1 MLKYLRNKTVSVDR
15 GEMNEL
21 KVHGLLDDDLYGI
34 EMEAV
39 FALDTLEIK
48 TVSGRWHRYTTPA
61 CPLALNALDDAV
73 GVRVGPGFR
82 ARLQKG
88 LGRKGCRHF
97 ASLLIEMGHAARSA
111 ALIIGYQQAKTD
123 NPGLALADYLQQR
136 PTVMET
142 PALPVAAVDP
152 SPAADPISAEV
163 HEPRTLAAPN
173 DLPRPGG
180 GFIIDLHVHTAPA
193 SPCSVIQADDIIAEA
208 KRIGLD
214 GLVLTDHNHVW
225 SPRHIEDLR
234 QKHGFL
240 VLGGNEIITDQGD
253 VLVYGLEHH
262 IAGVIP
268 LADLQKEV
276 QGAGG
281 YMAMAHPFRGFL
293 IFDTRQLGL
302 TVEKAAAR
310 KMFQWVNAIE
320 VLNGK
325 VTADE
330 NEFSRTVAEHLGLPG
345 LAGSDAHEAGTVG
358 CYATEFADAISNEAD
373 LVAALHA
380 GRFRPVAF
388 RE

>member
-15 GEMNEL
+15 IPPNEL
-21 KVHGLLDDDLYGI
+21 RVHGILDDDLYGI

-39 FALDTLEIK
+39 FAMDTLEIR
-48 TVSGRWHRYTTPA
+48 TVSGKWHRYTTPA
-61 CPLALNALDDAV
+61 CPLALNALGDAV
-73 GVRVGPGFR
+73 GIRVGPGFR
-82 ARLQKG
+82 VKLQKG

-97 ASLLIEMGHAARSA
+97 ANLLIEMGHAARSA
-111 ALIIGYQQAKTD
+111 ALIIGYQQAKTND
-123 NPGLALADYLQQR
+123 PDLALKDYAKQA

-142 PALPVAAVDP
+142 TEPPMAAQPP
-152 SPAADPISAEV
+152 SPTP
-163 HEPRTLAAPN
+163 EPASVIVREPGPSAAPKH
-173 DLPRPGG
+173 LARSSG
-180 GFIIDLHVHTAPA
+180 GFVIDLHVHTAPA
-193 SPCSVIQADDIIAEA
+193 SPCSAIHVDDLISEA

-225 SPRHIEDLR
+225 PPSQIENLR

-240 VLGGNEIITDQGD
+240 VLGGNEVITDQGD
-253 VLVYGLEHH
+253 VLVYGLERN

-268 LADLQKEV
+268 IADLQKEV
-276 QGAGG
+276 QEAGG

-293 IFDTRQLGL
+293 IFDARQLGL

-330 NEFSRTVAEHLGLPG
+330 NEFARAVAEHLGLPG
-345 LAGSDAHEAGTVG
+345 LAGSDAHEAGSVG
-358 CYATEFADAISNEAD
+358 CYATEFSDAITNEAD

-380 GRFRPVAF
+380 GRFQPVVF